1 MFAQSTRQPS
11 KIQAWKY
18 PFPKNLL
25 CLPLLLLA
33 LLLTVNVSA
42 QSSKG
47 NYNFLDFNQ
56 KPYYFGITLAY
67 NSSNFKIY
75 QSRDFVL
82 NDSIN
87 LVESVTGP
95 GFNLG
100 IVTNLKIG
108 DHFDIR
114 FLPTLSF
121 AERNINYGGTRNEAS
136 FGSRRVESVFVEMPF
151 HARYKS
157 VPYRD
162 MRLFVIAGVKYAF
175 DVASDSRA
183 RNADT
188 LVKIAPNDFAFEI
201 GAGVQFFLPYFIFS
215 PELKF
220 SHGLNNILL
229 FDEDLPESNVIE
241 KVLSRGFTVSLHFE
255 G

>member
-1 MFAQSTRQPS
+1 MNPSIRHSFLFAM
-11 KIQAWKY
+11 
-18 PFPKNLL
+18 L
-25 CLPLLLLA
+25 CFFLG
-33 LLLTVNVSA
+33 NVSGQTA
-42 QSSKG
+42 KG
-47 NYNFLDFNQ
+47 NYNFLDFSQ

-75 QSRDFVL
+75 QSKEFVL
-82 NDSIN
+82 NDSIAK
-87 LVESVTGP
+87 VESLTGP

-121 AERNINYGGTRNEAS
+121 AERNVNYGATRRNRRS
-136 FGSRRVESVFVEMPF
+136 SRRVESVFVEMPF

-162 MRLFVIAGVKYAF
+162 MRLFVITGVKYSF
-175 DVASDSRA
+175 DVASDSRS
-183 RNADT
+183 RNAET

-220 SHGLNNILL
+220 SHGFNNILI
-229 FDEDLPESNVIE
+229 FDDNLQESTVIE
-241 KVLSRGFTVSLHFE
+241 KVLSRTFTLSLHFE